1 MFTNTTFKKFNI
13 AEKEKLV
20 GKIEVNDIL
29 VSKTKFDTPIT
40 RETSSKMITK
50 VGDRDY
56 EKLQKFIIDCMK
68 NYYEKMMSAST
79 NSEKNRMLT
88 TYTHL
93 YEMWKEL
100 YNAKKSNNIVEKD
113 KMYDLFS
120 YELYVLGYN
129 E

>member
-1 MFTNTTFKKFNI
+1 
-13 AEKEKLV
+13 
-20 GKIEVNDIL
+20 
-29 VSKTKFDTPIT
+29 
-40 RETSSKMITK
+40 
-50 VGDRDY
+50 
-56 EKLQKFIIDCMK
+56 MK
-68 NYYEKMMSAST
+68 DYYEKMMSAST